1 MELRQIPRASGPHAG
16 LQVTKRSLANLK
28 LMLTGFFIE
37 VDSPVSDL
45 CHYSSYI
52 PVYTE
57 VLSILCRWMV
67 DSRDDYTSERLF
79 QMEDRFSVYRCHTI
93 MNCTKTCPKVGFTCH
108 FQKMFYYYFLIS
120 KRFRSDIFFLLYIGT
135 KSRTCHWRD
144 QENVGQIQ
152 QQGSKTT
159 GPGLTLVLC
168 VQGNVCRVRQ
178 NWLKQFEH

>member
-1 MELRQIPRASGPHAG
+1 
-16 LQVTKRSLANLK
+16 
-28 LMLTGFFIE
+28 MLTWFFIE

-57 VLSILCRWMV
+57 VLSIFCRWMV

-120 KRFRSDIFFLLYIGT
+120 KRFRSDFFLLYIGT

-159 GPGLTLVLC
+159 GPGLSLVLC
-168 VQGNVCRVRQ
+168 REMSAESDKTDWNTSKTRKEMSCVMLLYLNLSIFSGKLCET
-178 NWLKQFEH
+178 F

>member
-1 MELRQIPRASGPHAG
+1 MELGQIPRASGPHAG

-28 LMLTGFFIE
+28 FMLTGFFIE

-57 VLSILCRWMV
+57 VLSIFCRWMV

-108 FQKMFYYYFLIS
+108 FQKCFIIIS
-120 KRFRSDIFFLLYIGT
+120 LSVKGSDLIFFYFI
-135 KSRTCHWRD
+135 
-144 QENVGQIQ
+144 
-152 QQGSKTT
+152 
-159 GPGLTLVLC
+159 
-168 VQGNVCRVRQ
+168 
-178 NWLKQFEH
+178 

>member
-1 MELRQIPRASGPHAG
+1 MELGQIPRASGPHAG

-57 VLSILCRWMV
+57 VLSIFCRWMV

-120 KRFRSDIFFLLYIGT
+120 KRFRSDFFLLYIGT

-168 VQGNVCRVRQ
+168 VQENVCRVRQ
-178 NWLKQFEH
+178 N

>member
-1 MELRQIPRASGPHAG
+1 MELGQIPRASSPHAG

-120 KRFRSDIFFLLYIGT
+120 LSVKGSDLIFFYFI
-135 KSRTCHWRD
+135 
-144 QENVGQIQ
+144 
-152 QQGSKTT
+152 
-159 GPGLTLVLC
+159 
-168 VQGNVCRVRQ
+168 
-178 NWLKQFEH
+178 

>member
-1 MELRQIPRASGPHAG
+1 
-16 LQVTKRSLANLK
+16 
-28 LMLTGFFIE
+28 
-37 VDSPVSDL
+37 
-45 CHYSSYI
+45 
-52 PVYTE
+52 
-57 VLSILCRWMV
+57 MV

-120 KRFRSDIFFLLYIGT
+120 KRFRSDFFLLYIGT

-159 GPGLTLVLC
+159 GPGLSLVLC
-168 VQGNVCRVRQ
+168 REMSAESDKTDWNTSKTRKEMSCVMLLYLNLSIFSGKLCET
-178 NWLKQFEH
+178 F